1 MSDTTLTLSPL
12 LHAYL
17 VQHAVRDNETLA
29 ELRTVTH
36 QLSDSV
42 MQISPEQGQFM
53 ALLVELI
60 NARKTLDIGTFTGY
74 SSLVVALALPANGK
88 VITFDINDE
97 WTRVARHFW
106 QKANVDQKIELRLG
120 NAADSLQEL
129 INAGESNTFD
139 FAFIDADKANYD
151 AYYELSLE
159 LVRPGG
165 LVAIDNVLWF
175 GKVADPDIHDL
186 STQCIRALNTKVIQD
201 ERVTVSML
209 PIGDG
214 LTLARKR

>member
-1 MSDTTLTLSPL
+1 MSDTTLTLTPS

-17 VQHAVRDNETLA
+17 IQHAVRDNDILV
-29 ELRTVTH
+29 ELRAVTR
-36 QLSDSV
+36 QLSESV

-106 QKANVDQKIELRLG
+106 QKANVDHKIELRLG
-120 NAADSLQEL
+120 DATDSLQEL
-129 INAGESNTFD
+129 IDSGESNTFD

-151 AYYELSLE
+151 AYYEQALE

-165 LVAIDNVLWF
+165 LLAIDNVLWS
-175 GKVADPDIHDL
+175 GKVADSGIQDL
-186 STQCIRALNTKVIQD
+186 STQCIRSLNAKVIKD
-201 ERVTVSML
+201 ERVTISML